1 MERGINIIGAKLL
14 RSTAYIAVGGLLLSP
29 ILVPAFAAQF
39 QSSVQSGGLASWASH
54 FTPAGIDS
62 RLAERM
68 RSNVARSTA
77 FPFTPAGLNSR
88 TSNTLTVAARAD
100 GSYAVTVRNAMA
112 QLDAGAGTTLR
123 LNNSNYQ
130 LTTARGWQAFT
141 LPSTAINQPR
151 LDAMLGKGDFRLDDD
166 AKKKPSRFG
175 TDLKVASPRGAAP
188 SLRGNEA
195 AAGDYSVNVGGRIR
209 VAKGVD
215 VTAGVRYSRDSDRV
229 DLATAAQADNEAVYV
244 GTKIKF

>member
-1 MERGINIIGAKLL
+1 MKRGMNIISTKLL
-14 RSTAYIAVGGLLLSP
+14 RSAAYIAVGTVLLSP
-29 ILVPAFAAQF
+29 VLVPAFAAQF
-39 QSSVQSGGLASWASH
+39 QSSGQTSGLASWASH

-68 RSNVARSTA
+68 RSNATRSTA
-77 FPFTPAGLNSR
+77 FPFTPAGLKSR
-88 TSNTLTVAARAD
+88 TNNTLTVAARAD
-100 GSYAVTVRNAMA
+100 GSNAVTVRNAMA
-112 QLDAGAGTTLR
+112 QLDAGSGTTLR

-166 AKKKPSRFG
+166 AKKMPSRFG

-229 DLATAAQADNEAVYV
+229 DPATAAQADNEAVYV